1 MLCGKLKGDLGGGMG
16 AIWKFEKKEEKKVS
30 IWAED
35 SSNRS

>member
-1 MLCGKLKGDLGGGMG
+1 MWKAEGGPGGGMG